1 MKQVYEA
8 LNWAS
13 SFLKEH
19 GREENVAQIALGFVL
34 GMDRVQ
40 LLANLRQE
48 LTEDEWR
55 EFKQLILKHVDGEP
69 IQYLIGYEEFYGRKF
84 LVNPNV
90 LIPRP
95 ETEELVFGILE
106 RVNNRFKVG
115 GVENGVSRLDCVDIG
130 TGSGAI
136 AVTLKLEMPELN
148 VTATD
153 ISVGALVVAE
163 NNAKRLGA
171 EIRFVEGDLLT
182 PFIGKERF
190 DIIVSNPPYIPL
202 ADRKDLSDVVKD
214 HEPESALFG
223 GLDGL
228 VLYRK
233 MIGQLPKVIK
243 EKALIGFEIGYD
255 QGVAVSNLLKE
266 QFPLAEIEV
275 VQDIN
280 GKDRMVFAYV
290 E

>member
-106 RVNNRFKVG
+106 RVKKRFNVG

>member
-182 PFIGKERF
+182 PFVGKERF

-202 ADRKDLSDVVKD
+202 TVRKDLSDVVKD

>member
-171 EIRFVEGDLLT
+171 EIRLFEGDLLT

-202 ADRKDLSDVVKD
+202 TVRKDLSDVVKD

>member
-243 EKALIGFEIGYD
+243 EKTLIGFEIGYD

>member
-106 RVNNRFKVG
+106 RVKKRFNVG

-182 PFIGKERF
+182 PFVGKERF

>member
-182 PFIGKERF
+182 PFVGKERF

>member
-19 GREENVAQIALGFVL
+19 GREENVVQIALGFVL

>member
-202 ADRKDLSDVVKD
+202 AVRKDLSDVVKD

>member
-40 LLANLRQE
+40 MLANLRQE

-95 ETEELVFGILE
+95 ETEELVFGILD
-106 RVNNRFKVG
+106 RVKKRFNVG
-115 GVENGVSRLDCVDIG
+115 GAENGVSRLDCVDIG

-182 PFIGKERF
+182 PFVGKERF